1 MNLPASAESSAT
13 LSPSQKNALISLLAD
28 DDPAIYQAIRTK
40 IISYGAVVRDWL
52 GPHLLSGD
60 PLLRRR
66 AREIVDHFARQN
78 SDTAFLSFC
87 LKQGEEFD
95 IEEGIW
101 LLAQT
106 QYPNINVTAYRA
118 LLDSYASDLR
128 ERTNLNGTAEQILA
142 SINQFL
148 FGQLGYSGNE
158 KNYYDPENS
167 YLNRVIDRRTG
178 NPISLCLVYL
188 MVARRLKL
196 PMSGIGL
203 PGHFICRYQST
214 TEEFYVDAFNKGK
227 LLSKGDCIK
236 YLVHTNHSL
245 QEGYLTP
252 MNARRMLL
260 RVCANL
266 HQIYAQLELADETA
280 RLQRHIVALAK

>member
-78 SDTAFLSFC
+78 SDTDFLSFC

-106 QYPNINVTAYRA
+106 QYPNINVIAYRA

-128 ERTNLNGTAEQILA
+128 ERTNLNGGAEQVLA
-142 SINQFL
+142 SINQYL
-148 FGQLGYSGNE
+148 FGQLGFYGNE

-203 PGHFICRYQST
+203 PGHFICRFQST

-252 MNARRMLL
+252 MSARRMLL